1 MGILLSAFLGM
12 LTHAALTVGYHYL
25 FFRDTL
31 EEGPYYYLVALTSLF
46 GAVLGP
52 ATYMAWQHGKTRPF
66 LASVNCLL
74 AGLVVLGA
82 FVGYAYLVA
91 SNPANSAGFWR
102 VLALVSV
109 FFLPTVV
116 WGLLSLRWSIRLL
129 WKSVSSD

>member
-25 FFRDTL
+25 FFREAV
-31 EEGPYYYLVALTSLF
+31 EEGPYPYIVALTSLF

-52 ATYMAWQHGKTRPF
+52 ATYMVWQHGKKSPF

-74 AGLVVLGA
+74 AGLTVLGT
-82 FVGYAYLVA
+82 FIGYAYLIA

-102 VLALVSV
+102 VLALASL

-116 WGLLSLRWSIRLL
+116 WSLLSIRWSVSLF
-129 WKSVSSD
+129 WKSVSSE